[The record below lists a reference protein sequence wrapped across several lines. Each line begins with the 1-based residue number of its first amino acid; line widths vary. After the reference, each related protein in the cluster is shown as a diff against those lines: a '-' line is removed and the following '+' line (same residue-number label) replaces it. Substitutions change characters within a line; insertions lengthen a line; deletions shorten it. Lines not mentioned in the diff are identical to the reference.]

1 MSGAGLS
8 RSGGNFF
15 ASVAAV
21 TLSIA
26 FGAASASAQA
36 DSGFYIRGMAGGA
49 WAGDMAFRDVDP
61 NASNALFAGAGA
73 VRGNGGSSP
82 LFGAGVGYK
91 FTPMLWADV
100 IVSGATGLRFDGAS
114 DPALVITDLNAKI
127 DAQSAMLNGYL
138 DVAQL
143 LRVPVGSLQPY
154 VMTGLGYAHSHVGT
168 MQGSAPRSAIPHFSL
183 SGHDNNNFAWG
194 AGAGLGVPVT
204 DSITL
209 DLAYEYI
216 DLGEVRSGTI
226 FSQPGAAPG
235 PVGAIKADLHTHT
248 LQASLRY
255 GF

>member
-1 MSGAGLS
+1 LS
-8 RSGGNFF
+8 RPSGKIF
-15 ASVAAV
+15 ASLVAA
-21 TLSIA
+21 TLLVA
-26 FGAASASAQA
+26 LGAATVSAQA

>member
-1 MSGAGLS
+1 MALMSVVGVS
-8 RSGGNFF
+8 
-15 ASVAAV
+15 
-21 TLSIA
+21 TP
-26 FGAASASAQA
+26 SAQA
-36 DSGFYIRGMAGGA
+36 ESGFYVRGMAGGA

-100 IVSGATGLRFDGAS
+100 MFSDITSLRFDGAS
-114 DPALVITDLNAKI
+114 DPALVITDMNAKI
-127 DAQSAMLNGYL
+127 DAQTAMLNGYL
-138 DVAQL
+138 DVARL
-143 LRVPVGSLQPY
+143 LKVPVGSLQPY
-154 VMTGLGYAHSHVGT
+154 VMTGLGYAHSHIGT
-168 MQGSAPRSAIPHFSL
+168 MQGSAPRSAIPHFSM
-183 SGHDNNNFAWG
+183 SGHDNNNFAWS

-204 DSITL
+204 DSITI
-209 DLAYEYI
+209 DVAYEYI
-216 DLGEVRSGTI
+216 DLGEVRTGTM

-235 PVGAIKADLHTHT
+235 PIGAIKADLHTHT